1 MIRFDPTTA
10 ATSTPVSADAFV
22 PDHSATVLADE
33 AAWRVPPP
41 GNSLGSSVVAT
52 RWRGAARLAGEIH
65 HETPQEAHLV
75 MVVMNTANIRLS
87 VNGATIHD
95 GVAMPGMFHVAE
107 PGARVSCL
115 FRGAHEFLHLHVPN
129 ALIAG
134 IRPRGPQ
141 RSGTAVFKSRPA
153 QGPDGGAPRARPAR
167 GRADRRHARR
177 PLRRL
182 HQRGHRDAAVDLGGA
197 RRTTGAAQGL
207 GAGALAVEAG
217 DRICRDQSRQSP
229 SSTSDISAAAGL
241 TRMHFAAQFKAATGL
256 RPHEYLLRRRV
267 ERAQE
272 MLAQTGMSVVDVAL
286 SVGFQSQSHF
296 TVVFNRFVG
305 RPPDSRRRFALY
317 LKTKNFHW
325 HISGPHFRDYHLLLD
340 EQAAQIFAMTDAI
353 AERVRKIGG
362 PRCGRS
368 ATSPGGNGSRTMT
381 RIS

>member
-10 ATSTPVSADAFV
+10 AASNPVSADAFV

-33 AAWRVPPP
+33 AAWRVLPP
-41 GNSLGSSVVAT
+41 GNSLGSSVIAT

-95 GVAMPGMFHVAE
+95 GVAMPGMFHVTE

-129 ALIAG
+129 ALIEEYDRTVPNAPAPQFSKTGLRKDQMVERLSRALLAG
-134 IRPRGPQ
+134 EQIGGTLGGHYADCISAAIVMRLLTSAERVAPQARPRV
-141 RSGTAVFKSRPA
+141 SEL
-153 QGPDGGAPRARPAR
+153 ARWR
-167 GRADRRHARR
+167 
-177 PLRRL
+177 LRR
-182 HQRGHRDAAVDLGGA
+182 AIEFVE
-197 RRTTGAAQGL
+197 TN
-207 GAGALAVEAG
+207 LANS
-217 DRICRDQSRQSP
+217 I
-229 SSTSDISAAAGL
+229 STSDISAAAGL

-272 MLAQTGMSVVDVAL
+272 MLVQTGMSVVDVAL

-305 RPPDSRRRFALY
+305 RPPHAWRQSHG
-317 LKTKNFHW
+317 K
-325 HISGPHFRDYHLLLD
+325 
-340 EQAAQIFAMTDAI
+340 
-353 AERVRKIGG
+353 
-362 PRCGRS
+362 GRHELPSTAFKS
-368 ATSPGGNGSRTMT
+368 ASRT
-381 RIS
+381 RAQPVDYANASVAIG